1 LGTSRWY
8 SISSAYACAL
18 FFFSA
23 CWPFSFLSVY
33 CLRTPN
39 ALQSL
44 LALDRSRVFLLGS
57 PFDASPYKVTSRATH
72 CIVWTWAYDEDS
84 LLGVCSTTLALA
96 RLPARS
102 CSAVKACPQVLHLH
116 FAFGLIRLPVPNP
129 LFSLGRNA
137 MTNSPPHS
145 RHCRLAMVTLF
156 PRRLGLFGVSK
167 LESPVQDALPKF
179 GRKRVLVSE
188 QEFPISRPT
197 ASVSLRVQRFV

>member
-1 LGTSRWY
+1 LVFDLLSVRL
-8 SISSAYACAL
+8 CAL
-18 FFFSA
+18 FFLCLLAILFSEYLLA
-23 CWPFSFLSVY
+23 EDSERPAVSLGLGSVPIFPSRFAIRCFSF
-33 CLRTPN
+33 
-39 ALQSL
+39 
-44 LALDRSRVFLLGS
+44 
-57 PFDASPYKVTSRATH
+57 KITSRATH
-72 CIVWTWAYDEDS
+72 CIVWGWAYDEGS

-156 PRRLGLFGVSK
+156 PRRSGRRLRGVR
-167 LESPVQDALPKF
+167 VRQIWQPKHP
-179 GRKRVLVSE
+179 R
-188 QEFPISRPT
+188 ISGHLQAIPSARP
-197 ASVSLRVQRFV
+197 A